1 MDNGFLFIGSKHGD
15 SQLVRLSTTPNENGS
30 YVIPMENFT
39 NLAPILDLAVV
50 DLDRQGQGQII
61 TCSGTFQD
69 GSLRIIRYDYY
80 PPLITT
86 IKSYMFYFIELV
98 LAYKNMPAL
107 ICLVLRVC
115 GL

>member
-69 GSLRIIRYDYY
+69 GSLRIIR
-80 PPLITT
+80 
-86 IKSYMFYFIELV
+86 
-98 LAYKNMPAL
+98 
-107 ICLVLRVC
+107 
-115 GL
+115 